1 MADEPDN
8 LAPHSLRRID
18 TNVAEMKEVLRDLQ
32 AHVTHAENGMAVV
45 HRRVDRI
52 ERRLAP
58 SDTPR

>member
-32 AHVTHAENGMAVV
+32 AHVTHVEEGMAGV
-45 HRRVDRI
+45 HRRMDRI
-52 ERRLAP
+52 ERRLESSA
-58 SDTPR
+58 TPR